1 MRLFFLS
8 LFSVLL
14 TQLNSLY
21 FYFFHTTKNMEIT
34 RRMSKLD
41 LTPIIIVLVLQYL
54 LYLFK
59 YWHFSSCCFCLYIRT
74 INDGYLIFLIFF
86 FNFIGGILINLVK
99 IDCVFFC
106 FRRWRYFHFIHS
118 KKLVIDIFAPD
129 LLLLIILNTEIHTL
143 I

>member
-1 MRLFFLS
+1 MRLFFSLS
-8 LFSVLL
+8 IFGSVLL

-59 YWHFSSCCFCLYIRT
+59 YWHF
-74 INDGYLIFLIFF
+74 FLVVVFAS
-86 FNFIGGILINLVK
+86 ILEL
-99 IDCVFFC
+99 
-106 FRRWRYFHFIHS
+106 
-118 KKLVIDIFAPD
+118 
-129 LLLLIILNTEIHTL
+129 
-143 I
+143 